1 MLDGEPL
8 SPELVLVC
16 PELAERARALL
27 PDRPELWTRRHDAVV
42 SAGPAY
48 ESADLPD
55 LNLKPDDHDATT
67 QRLAEI
73 TSLVDRIATDWEKV
87 DGRLAQLERAVARM
101 EAALAVAAT
110 PPAPWLEAQHG
121 TDEEELLLS
130 RPGPEQE
137 ARTRT
142 GLMGTLVVV
151 ASVMAAMVAVELL
164 PSLGERPRLAVISE
178 GAVPT
183 VGDPA
188 GEPSGDS
195 RARTTAETP
204 LGRTTGETTAPTPRR
219 TAPVAPTRSSSPT
232 NERPDEPE
240 PTTAPRPS
248 PATSPTTTTAPPPAQ
263 AGAGGRSR
271 TAPAPPPT
279 RTSAPSDFTPA
290 RVFLWPAA
298 DGATFYAV
306 TFLRN
311 GSTFYSARVSRP
323 RLALPESIRFT
334 PGSYRWIV
342 RPGTAGQPLRSPI
355 VDSTFTVEPS

>member
-27 PDRPELWTRRHDAVV
+27 PDRPELWTRRDDTVART
-42 SAGPAY
+42 SAAF
-48 ESADLPD
+48 ESVDLPD
-55 LNLKPDDHDATT
+55 LILKPDDHDATQ
-67 QRLAEI
+67 QRLDEL

-110 PPAPWLEAQHG
+110 PPAPWLEAQHS

-130 RPGPEQE
+130 RPRAEQE

-142 GLMGTLVVV
+142 GLMGTLVFV

-195 RARTTAETP
+195 RATTTAEAP
-204 LGRTTGETTAPTPRR
+204 LGRTTGERAAPTPRR
-219 TAPVAPTRSSSPT
+219 TAPAAPTRSSSPT
-232 NERPDEPE
+232 IERPDEPE

-248 PATSPTTTTAPPPAQ
+248 PATSPATTAPPPAT

-271 TAPAPPPT
+271 TTPSPPPT

-323 RLALPESIRFT
+323 RLTLPESIRFR

-355 VDSTFTVEPS
+355 VDSTFIVEPS

>member
-1 MLDGEPL
+1 MLDGDPL

-27 PDRPELWTRRHDAVV
+27 PDRPELWTRRDDRVART
-42 SAGPAY
+42 SAAF
-48 ESADLPD
+48 ESVDLPD
-55 LNLKPDDHDATT
+55 LNLKPDDHDATQ
-67 QRLAEI
+67 QRLEEL
-73 TSLVDRIATDWEKV
+73 TSLVDRIAIDWEKV

-110 PPAPWLEAQHG
+110 PPAPWLEVQPSSDVEGMPLPPA
-121 TDEEELLLS
+121 
-130 RPGPEQE
+130 GPEQE

-164 PSLGERPRLAVISE
+164 PSLGQRPRLAVVSE

-183 VGDPA
+183 VGDPT

-195 RARTTAETP
+195 PAGTTEEAP
-204 LGRTTGETTAPTPRR
+204 LGQTTGETTAPTPPR
-219 TAPVAPTRSSSPT
+219 TAPAAPTRPT
-232 NERPDEPE
+232 TATIERPDAPE
-240 PTTAPRPS
+240 PTTAPRTS
-248 PATSPTTTTAPPPAQ
+248 PATSPTTTAPPPQ

-271 TAPAPPPT
+271 TVPSPPPT

-323 RLALPESIRFT
+323 RLALPESITFR